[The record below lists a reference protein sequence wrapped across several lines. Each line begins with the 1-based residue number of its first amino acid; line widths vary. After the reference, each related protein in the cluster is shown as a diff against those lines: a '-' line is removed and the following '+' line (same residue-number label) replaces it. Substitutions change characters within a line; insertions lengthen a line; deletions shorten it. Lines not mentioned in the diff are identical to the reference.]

1 MLGGGNFTTMTKV
14 LPGAYINF
22 ESEGSGATT
31 SSDRGYVGY
40 AHSFGWGE
48 EDKIVI
54 LTADNFMKNSEKI
67 FGYKYSDEKLLPIR
81 EIFAN
86 ANVIYTYKLASG
98 GTRASNTLALAKYPG
113 SRGNDIKIAVSQDVD
128 DEKKMIVDTYLDI
141 SKVDSQTVTNV
152 SELKDNDYVTFKK
165 DAEIKI
171 TAATPLQ
178 NGSDG
183 TVDASAHSKFLS
195 KLEAYSSVNT
205 VAYDGEDQT
214 IAKTYAAWSKRMR
227 ENVGTKVQAVLYNIA
242 YDNECVINVVNCKD
256 IVAWVA
262 GLEAGLGVNESA
274 MNVTYDGEVSE
285 DVIKSNERDSEA
297 LIDAIKKGQFV
308 IHNVDGTPKVLK
320 DINSLVTFTNEKG
333 SIFSDNKTIRVIDQI
348 ARDVT
353 QIFNETYLGGDTS
366 AETRESFK
374 SDIKK
379 EHDTLVNIKAL
390 ESYDEKALS
399 VNLFN
404 KDAFDVID
412 AIEFAG
418 TAQYLYMNVK
428 GR

>member
-67 FGYKYSDEKLLPIR
+67 FGYKYGDEKLLPIR

-98 GTRASNTLALAKYPG
+98 GTRASNTLALAKYSG

-141 SKVDSQTVTNV
+141 SKVDSQTVTNA

-165 DAEIKI
+165 DAEIKV

-183 TVDASAHSKFLS
+183 TVDASAHLKFLS

-227 ENVGTKVQAVLYNIA
+227 ENVGIKVQAVLYNIA

-285 DVIKSNERDSEA
+285 DVIKSSERDSEA

-412 AIEFAG
+412 VIEFAG